1 VCNRGIYH
9 KGWTAVTRHSIPWL
23 AADTPPLDDDTWELY
38 DTTTDWS
45 QAHNLAA
52 EHPEKLRHLQ
62 RLFLIEAVKY
72 GALPLD
78 DRRVE
83 RFLAELAGRPE
94 LITGRSQLLYGGMG
108 RLSES
113 SVINTKNAS
122 HSVTADIEVPDG
134 IHSGVMIAQGGA
146 FGGWSLYLHEG
157 VPTYCY
163 NLFGVTRTLVRGTGV
178 VGPGP
183 HQVRAEFAYGGG
195 LGGPATV
202 TLFVDGVTVG
212 EGKLDRTVPLVYS
225 YDETTDVGS
234 DTGSTV
240 STEYDEGSS
249 RFPGTVNWVQIDVGA
264 DDADHL
270 ISPDERWRVSMAR
283 Q

>member
-1 VCNRGIYH
+1 MCNRGIYH

-23 AADTPPLDDDTWELY
+23 AAETPPLDDDTWELY

-52 EHPEKLRHLQ
+52 EHPDKLHRLQ

-94 LITGRSQLLYGGMG
+94 LITGSSQLLFGGMG

-113 SVINTKNAS
+113 SVINTKNTS
-122 HSVTADIEVPDG
+122 HSVTADIEVSDGERSGVLHRPGGSLRRVEPLSARGRPYLLLQPVRHHPDG
-134 IHSGVMIAQGGA
+134 RPRERRPSTPATIRSGSSSPTT
-146 FGGWSLYLHEG
+146 GGWAARPPSPCSSTVH
-157 VPTYCY
+157 P
-163 NLFGVTRTLVRGTGV
+163 
-178 VGPGP
+178 VG
-183 HQVRAEFAYGGG
+183 
-195 LGGPATV
+195 
-202 TLFVDGVTVG
+202 DGRL
-212 EGKLDRTVPLVYS
+212 ERTVPLVYS

-240 STEYDEGSS
+240 SDG
-249 RFPGTVNWVQIDVGA
+249 V
-264 DDADHL
+264 
-270 ISPDERWRVSMAR
+270 
-283 Q
+283 

>member
-1 VCNRGIYH
+1 
-9 KGWTAVTRHSIPWL
+9 VTRHSIPWL
-23 AADTPPLDDDTWELY
+23 AAETPPLDDDTWELY

-52 EHPEKLRHLQ
+52 EHPEKLAHLQ

-94 LITGRSQLLYGGMG
+94 LITGNSQLLYGGMG

-113 SVINTKNAS
+113 SVINTKNSS
-122 HSVTADIEVPDG
+122 HSVTADIDVPEG
-134 IHSGVMIAQGGA
+134 QPSGVLIAQGGE
-146 FGGWSLYLHEG
+146 FGGWSLYLLEG

-163 NLFGVTRTLVRGTGV
+163 NLFGVSRTMVRGTDP
-178 VGPGP
+178 VGPGH
-183 HQVRAEFAYGGG
+183 HQVRTEFAYAGG
-195 LGGPATV
+195 LGGSATV
-202 TLFVDGVTVG
+202 VLYVDGEAVG
-212 EGKLDRTVPLVYS
+212 DGQLERTVPLVYS

-240 STEYDEGSS
+240 SPEYDESTS
-249 RFPGTVNWVQIDVGA
+249 RFPGTVNWVQIDVGTE
-264 DDADHL
+264 DADHL
-270 ISPDERWRVSMAR
+270 ISADERWRVSMAR

>member
-1 VCNRGIYH
+1 
-9 KGWTAVTRHSIPWL
+9 
-23 AADTPPLDDDTWELY
+23 
-38 DTTTDWS
+38 
-45 QAHNLAA
+45 
-52 EHPEKLRHLQ
+52 
-62 RLFLIEAVKY
+62 
-72 GALPLD
+72 
-78 DRRVE
+78 
-83 RFLAELAGRPE
+83 
-94 LITGRSQLLYGGMG
+94 MG